1 MEQAF
6 RRCGWDAKPGASRVC
21 SPALLAAAE
30 PASSASL
37 TPLVCCTTQHDLH
50 VRNGIAPA
58 DHAHAAPAAPAVQ
71 SGMDNVRNITGSPIA
86 GIDPHE
92 LIDTRPLCHGALCL
106 LAIFGGCPACR
117 CGMHWLVPARQLR
130 FLHARLAA
138 FPTDAGVCGQ
148 APPHLLPITQ
158 QPRLCCPPHLSAALN
173 DAITSQGAGNAALTN
188 LPRKINIG
196 ISSSRDD
203 FAHCHINDVGLKVR
217 SRPDLLLSCGWGAID
232 LCVCACKCAT
242 PAWDRGCLYQL
253 HPHTICILCR

>member
-37 TPLVCCTTQHDLH
+37 MPLVCCTTQHDLH

-92 LIDTRPLCHGALCL
+92 LVDTRPLCHGALCL
-106 LAIFGGCPACR
+106 LAIFGGCTECR
-117 CGMHWLVPARQLR
+117 RGMHCWAPVQQLSWVCGRSACLAPAQQLP
-130 FLHARLAA
+130 FLHAVRLN
-138 FPTDAGVCGQ
+138 DALPSTHQ
-148 APPHLLPITQ
+148 PP
-158 QPRLCCPPHLSAALN
+158 LCCPPRLAALN

-217 SRPDLLLSCGWGAID
+217 PLARTDHTDVVCTCDMEGMRPAGLQIGS
-232 LCVCACKCAT
+232 
-242 PAWDRGCLYQL
+242 
-253 HPHTICILCR
+253 